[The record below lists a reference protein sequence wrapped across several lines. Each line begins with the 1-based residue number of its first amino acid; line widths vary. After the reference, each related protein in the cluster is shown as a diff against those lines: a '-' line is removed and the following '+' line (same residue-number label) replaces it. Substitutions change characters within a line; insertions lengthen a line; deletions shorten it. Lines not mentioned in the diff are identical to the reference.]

1 MNNLSLSFCDMFRY
15 SILSFAKML
24 PKKFTLTK
32 VIMYIYFITNIVIVT
47 YENYIHNIN
56 LLIRKTIFE
65 VDLFYNVY

>member
-1 MNNLSLSFCDMFRY
+1 
-15 SILSFAKML
+15 
-24 PKKFTLTK
+24 
-32 VIMYIYFITNIVIVT
+32 MYIYFITNIVIVT